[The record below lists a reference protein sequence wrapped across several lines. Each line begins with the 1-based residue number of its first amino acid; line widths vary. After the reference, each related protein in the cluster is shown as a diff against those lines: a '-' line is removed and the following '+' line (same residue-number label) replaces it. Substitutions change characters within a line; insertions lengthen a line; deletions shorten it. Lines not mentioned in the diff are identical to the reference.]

1 MDIMSSTVITAIV
14 AFIST
19 LVGYKYG
26 TKKQNAETDS
36 LVLQNVKGIL
46 EIQQNTI
53 KDLTEEIN
61 KLKLKVEEYE
71 EMVGSMTKELHQLRR
86 ELKQYSQT

>member
-1 MDIMSSTVITAIV
+1 MDIFSSSIITTIV

-19 LVGYKYG
+19 LVGYRFG

-53 KDLTEEIN
+53 KNLIEEIN
-61 KLKLKVEEYE
+61 KLKVKVDDYE
-71 EMVGSMTKELHQLRR
+71 QMVGSMSKELTQLRK
-86 ELKQYSQT
+86 ELKQYSKT

>member
-1 MDIMSSTVITAIV
+1 MDIMTSTVVTGLV
-14 AFIST
+14 GFVST
-19 LVGYKYG
+19 LIGYKYG

-53 KDLTEEIN
+53 KGLTEEIN
-61 KLKLKVEEYE
+61 KLKLKVDEYE
-71 EMVGSMTKELHQLRR
+71 QMVGSMSKELHQLRK